1 MNRPHTTIYEPLEV
15 YEVTL
20 YEVHDPNKAQNVAT
34 FTSRGEAEAYA
45 ASINSYAG
53 LTTPAIIKEDK
64 HNG

>member
-1 MNRPHTTIYEPLEV
+1 VNRPHTIYAPLEV
-15 YEVTL
+15 YEVTV

>member
-1 MNRPHTTIYEPLEV
+1 VNRPHTIYAPLEV
-15 YEVTL
+15 YEVTV
-20 YEVHDPNKAQNVAT
+20 YEVHDPNKPQNVAT

-53 LTTPAIIKEDK
+53 LTAPANVKEDK